1 MGHDISGINKAGEE
15 IAYARFSMGNYHAT
29 ILYGLLDADDFYAGV
44 SGTGESTTF
53 SIRQIERALDAYNQ
67 TYGKIVSRSKSDFID
82 WDQKQIH
89 EFILNC
95 LTTAQKEGTVR
106 VFFG

>member
-15 IAYARFSMGNYHAT
+15 IAYARFSMGNYNST
-29 ILYGLLDADDFYAGV
+29 ILYRLLDADDYFAGV
-44 SGTGESTTF
+44 SGTGESTIF

-67 TYGKIVSRSKSDFID
+67 TYGKVVSRSV
-82 WDQKQIH
+82 WDLKQIH
-89 EFILNC
+89 EFIQNC